1 MKKIKFL
8 LVVLLM
14 VLVPSN
20 VFALNEVNVYF
31 FYDGNTQNSLCNQ
44 EKVYL
49 QALKDER
56 YPNMR
61 IYFYEINTDEND
73 QLMEKAKTMY
83 NVKEKTIPFTIVGDM
98 AIVGFS
104 QNQKALIQKTVYEYS
119 NKSYG
124 NKFGKSVG
132 IGYSTE
138 LEGTVKEYKTNADYV
153 VEETS
158 GKERTPMK
166 TESTY
171 DKYQVTFYLVVA
183 GVVLGFVAYLLHL
196 LEKKGRI

>member
-8 LVVLLM
+8 FIIMLM
-14 VLVPSN
+14 LLVPSN

-31 FYDGNTQNSLCNQ
+31 FYDGTKQNSLCNQ

-49 QALKDER
+49 EALKDER

-61 IYFYEINTDEND
+61 IYFYEVNDEENEE
-73 QLMEKAKTMY
+73 LMKKAKTMY
-83 NVKEKTIPFTIVGDM
+83 NVKENTIPFTIVGDM
-98 AIVGFS
+98 SVVGFS

-119 NKSYG
+119 TKTYG

-132 IGYSTE
+132 ITYRND
-138 LEGTVKEYKTNADYV
+138 LEGTVKEYKTNAEYV

-158 GKERTPMK
+158 GKDRTVK
-166 TESTY
+166 TSSSF

-183 GVVLGFVAYLLHL
+183 GVVLAFIAYLIHL
-196 LEKKGRI
+196 MEKKGRI